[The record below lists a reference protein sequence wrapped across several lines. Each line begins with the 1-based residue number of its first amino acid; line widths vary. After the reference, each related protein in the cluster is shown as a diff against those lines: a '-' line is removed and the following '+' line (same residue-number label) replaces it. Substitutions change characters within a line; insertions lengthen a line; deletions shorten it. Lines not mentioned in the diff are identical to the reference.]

1 MNGQAVQAGDDAA
14 ARARLEAIIREKSF
28 RNDREFT
35 LASGRRSTLYFN
47 MKSTMFD
54 AEGSGLIAR
63 LMLAR
68 LGGDADYVA
77 GLEMGAVPLVA
88 QLVMLS
94 GLEGR
99 PVGGFFVR
107 KKPKEHGTQALIDG
121 LGEGVSLAGKRVLVL
136 EDVTTSGGSAVKAV
150 AAIRDAGATVQRVLS
165 IVDRQEGAEEAM
177 AQAGLTLDALFRAA
191 DFTGTSPAARH

>member
-1 MNGQAVQAGDDAA
+1 MNGQAKQASDSA
-14 ARARLEAIIREKSF
+14 ARARLAAIIREKSF

-47 MKSTMFD
+47 MKPTMFD
-54 AEGSGLIAR
+54 PEGAGLLAR

-150 AAIRDAGATVQRVLS
+150 AAIRDAGAMVQRVLS
-165 IVDRQEGAEEAM
+165 IVDRQEGAAEAM

-191 DFTGTSPAARH
+191 DFTGVSPAG